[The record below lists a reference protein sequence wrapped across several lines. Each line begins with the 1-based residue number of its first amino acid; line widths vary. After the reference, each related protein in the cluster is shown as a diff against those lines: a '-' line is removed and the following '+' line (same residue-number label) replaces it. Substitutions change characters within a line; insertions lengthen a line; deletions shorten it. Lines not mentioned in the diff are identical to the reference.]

1 MNLCHDR
8 HGAAQNAIP
17 ASTGTAKVVC
27 GKVIPE
33 LNGGLTGMAFHIP
46 TPSVLVMNLTCHWEK
61 ATKYYDSKKV
71 AKQALEGP
79 LKGTLGY
86 TEDRLSPVTLTVTL
100 TPPPWILGLALLSMT
115 SL

>member
-8 HGAAQNAIP
+8 HGAAQNTIP
-17 ASTGTAKVVC
+17 ASTGTAKVCV
-27 GKVIPE
+27 GKVIPD

-61 ATKYYDSKKV
+61 TTKYYDSKKV

-79 LKGTLGY
+79 LKDILGY
-86 TEDRLSPVTLTVTL
+86 TEDQVVPCNFNGDTK
-100 TPPPWILGLALLSMT
+100 LLY
-115 SL
+115 L